1 MKAYRFNPDTLFY
14 EGEQERQ
21 IDPVA
26 SRKAGKE
33 IYLMPANCTDVEM
46 TLSPKEG
53 FDIIFKADKWSY
65 KEQEKKE
72 EASQPEPYEP
82 TTEDKINLLDSQ
94 YEQDKKTLQGYYLD
108 FMIAGDTE
116 GMESIKGELTALA
129 TQYDSDIEALKGGE
143 E

>member
-26 SRKAGKE
+26 SRKAGE
-33 IYLMPANCTDVEM
+33 NVYLMPANCTDVK
-46 TLSPKEG
+46 PPADQAG
-53 FDIIFKADKWSY
+53 FDIIFDKGKWSY
-65 KEQEKKE
+65 KEQEKE
-72 EASQPEPYEP
+72 DEPSQPEPYEP
-82 TTEDKINLLDSQ
+82 TTEDKINQLDSQ

-108 FMIAGDTE
+108 FMIADDTE